1 MAGTDRGDDQT
12 ADADRAWQL
21 LWELIQSRHGD
32 WAAHIEQLR
41 LTEMQ
46 AHMLDEIEE
55 NPPSSM
61 RAHAQRMRVDPSW
74 ITDLVDQLERRGNV
88 VRRPSPDDRRVKLVE
103 LTDQGRRL
111 REEVH
116 LRVRQAPPALR
127 ALPPAEQRKLLA
139 IMRTAVAGHRDART
153 GGSAQSS

>member
-1 MAGTDRGDDQT
+1 MSGIDPGNDKT

-21 LWELIQSRHGD
+21 LWELFESLHGE
-32 WAAHIEQLR
+32 WAAHIEQLG

-74 ITDLVDQLERRGNV
+74 ITDLVDQLERRGDV

-103 LTDQGRRL
+103 LTDKGRLL
-111 REEVH
+111 REQVH
-116 LRVRQAPPALR
+116 IRVRQAPPALR
-127 ALPPAEQRKLLA
+127 ELPPAEQRQLLA
-139 IMRTAVAGHRDART
+139 IMRAAVAGHRE
-153 GGSAQSS
+153 AQAGRAP